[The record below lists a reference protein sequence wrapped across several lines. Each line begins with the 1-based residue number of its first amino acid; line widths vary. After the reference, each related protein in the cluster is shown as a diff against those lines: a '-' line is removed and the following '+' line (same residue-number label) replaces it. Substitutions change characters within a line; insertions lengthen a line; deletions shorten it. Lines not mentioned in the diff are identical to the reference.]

1 MSAPVQRSYRTYP
14 FAIPT
19 VHLSTEPPLLIRLKA
34 RVVPHPA
41 CRLTTGDR
49 PVACRSTSPSLSS
62 SWFWCVRRQICPC
75 GVARF
80 NANPLFIYFLRY
92 FFSER
97 NELIFVGGRAFQL
110 FEFADKYRGKYDSS
124 ITVAQKYYRSVS
136 GYNVSP
142 FIFLYFPLGRSIL
155 SYD

>member
-1 MSAPVQRSYRTYP
+1 MILGDRAGEDLWNHLSLLRRQSRDSEFVSAPVQRSYRTYP

-80 NANPLFIYFLRY
+80 NANPLFIYFIRY
-92 FFSER
+92 FFKREI
-97 NELIFVGGRAFQL
+97 N
-110 FEFADKYRGKYDSS
+110 
-124 ITVAQKYYRSVS
+124 
-136 GYNVSP
+136 
-142 FIFLYFPLGRSIL
+142 
-155 SYD
+155 